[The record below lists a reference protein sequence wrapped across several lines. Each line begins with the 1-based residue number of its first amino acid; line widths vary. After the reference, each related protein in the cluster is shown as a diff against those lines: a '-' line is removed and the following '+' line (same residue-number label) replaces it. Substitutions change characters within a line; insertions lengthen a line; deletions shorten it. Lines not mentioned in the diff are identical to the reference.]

1 MGLRGAA
8 RQSLPY
14 IIAAAGGF
22 LLAYLVVAFFI
33 FPGDIIAN
41 DAPVPNV
48 AGMRYDE
55 AKGKLATAGF
65 LSAQGE
71 ARYDATVPKG
81 TVLHQ
86 NPAPGSRETRG
97 MKVILDISS
106 GQRIVIVPTVAG
118 MTRGEAEA
126 RLETIGLDI
135 GDVVQRQ
142 GDAPRGQ
149 VLETK
154 PVAGTRVAP
163 PGPIALIMSA
173 GPAALTVPD
182 VTGKPLVQ
190 ARIMLD
196 QLGLGVRNVEV
207 DSTSVARAGV
217 VVGQKPAAGAKAAGG
232 GLVDLRI
239 SGRRK

>member
-1 MGLRGAA
+1 MGLRGGA
-8 RQSLPY
+8 RRSLPY
-14 IIAAAGGF
+14 VIAAAGGF
-22 LLAYLVVAFFI
+22 LLAYLAVAFFV

-48 AGMRYDE
+48 TGMRYDD
-55 AKGKLATAGF
+55 AKGKLATTGF
-65 LSAQGE
+65 LAAQGE
-71 ARYDATVPKG
+71 ARYDATAPKG

-86 NPAPGSRETRG
+86 NPPPGSRETRG
-97 MKVILDISS
+97 TKVMLDISS

-118 MTRGEAEA
+118 MTRAEAEA
-126 RLETIGLDI
+126 RLESMGLDI

-142 GDAPRGQ
+142 GDSPRGQ
-149 VLETK
+149 VLETR

-163 PGPIALIMSA
+163 PGPIGLVMSA
-173 GPAALTVPD
+173 GPAALTIPD

-190 ARIMLD
+190 ARVMLE
-196 QLGLGVRNVEV
+196 QLGLGVRNISV
-207 DSTSVARAGV
+207 DTAAIARAGI

-239 SGRRK
+239 SGRTK